1 MSLKINDFMAQVESK
16 NPNEPEFIQA
26 VREFAETVI
35 PFIAEQKKYDGKNL
49 LLRMA
54 EPERSII
61 FRVPWVDDS
70 GEIQV
75 NRDY

>member
-1 MSLKINDFMAQVESK
+1 MMEKKINDFMAQVEAK

-35 PFIAEQKKYDGKNL
+35 PFISERKKYDGKNI
-49 LLRMA
+49 LLRIA

-61 FRVPWVDDS
+61 FRVPWVDDK

-75 NRDY
+75 NR

>member
-1 MSLKINDFMAQVESK
+1 VNYNEIVFLIIIIYVIKINDFMAQVEAK

-35 PFIAEQKKYDGKNL
+35 PFIAEQKKYDGKIY
-49 LLRMA
+49 LRMS

-61 FRVPWVDDS
+61 FRVH
-70 GEIQV
+70 G
-75 NRDY
+75 R